1 MEFRLKNLFIAALAL
16 FAFAACDD
24 SDEPN
29 NNNET
34 PSTEA
39 YLSIVGSS
47 QVALFDFE
55 ESRRFT
61 VEQQHVADYFIEGP
75 AGWAYDL
82 SDNILTVVAPAQSD
96 TDIEMEGEVVI
107 TYSGEDMVEKSAS
120 LQVKIDYVAPGSHL
134 RYEIEVSDI
143 TPTTAHISVTPNDD
157 TVGYYYDVCTA
168 EDYAYVGGDVG
179 YIVNLAIQGF
189 MQQYGLPLQAV
200 LELMLEYG
208 PSSDTVAYL
217 PDDTEMYAFAV
228 AIDNQGNA
236 YGPAEAVP
244 FKTLKGGDPADCSF
258 DFEIT
263 GLTTTSCVIS
273 VIPSDLSVRYW
284 AAVTSV
290 ANYPGDEALMEEVE
304 LSIKETAGAYPS
316 MSWEEIITRLTNVG
330 ELHDNWYDLTAG
342 TSYYLYAY
350 AMDENALP
358 AGPLFKK
365 EFTTPLVD
373 ESMAEIEIS
382 YKYFDGADLLAQDP
396 TTPAEAVDYYRLQI
410 TVSPNG
416 YTENWAIDVAAGDY
430 TNLETYPD
438 EATKT
443 AMLQGGA
450 KFTQEVQAFWIPK
463 TTEVCTILGYGSD
476 VYGIDGDLMRIPVRP
491 TADGVSPISEYVTS
505 SIARPEPL
513 MELQP
518 KAAKRPALKPEQ
530 KMGRQL
536 SR

>member
-1 MEFRLKNLFIAALAL
+1 MEFRLKNLFVAALAL
-16 FAFAACDD
+16 FSFAACDD

-29 NNNET
+29 NNEN

-61 VEQQHVADYFIEGP
+61 VEQQNVADYFIEGP
-75 AGWAYDL
+75 AGWAYEL

-143 TPTTAHISVTPNDD
+143 TSTTASISVTPNDD

-179 YIVNLAIQGF
+179 YIVSLAIQGF
-189 MQQYGLPLQAV
+189 MQQYGLSLSAV

-244 FKTLKGGDPADCSF
+244 FKTLKGGDPADCTF

-263 GLTTTSCVIS
+263 GLTTTSCAIL

-304 LSIKETAGAYPS
+304 LTIKETAGAYPS
-316 MSWEEIITRLTNVG
+316 MSWEEIISRLTMVG
-330 ELHDNWYDLTAG
+330 EYYENWYDLTAG
-342 TSYYLYAY
+342 TSYYLYAF
-350 AMDENALP
+350 AMNEQGEA

-396 TTPAEAVDYYRLQI
+396 STPAEAVDYYRLQI

-416 YTENWAIDVAAGDY
+416 YTENWAINVAAGDY

-463 TTEVCTILGYGSD
+463 DTEVCTILGYGSD

-491 TADGVSPISEYVTS
+491 TAGGVSPISEYVTS
-505 SIARPEPL
+505 SVARPEPL

-536 SR
+536 YR